1 MSKRVLIIGGVA
13 AGASS
18 AARLRRLDESI
29 EIIMFE
35 RGEDI
40 SFANCGLPYYVGNV
54 IQDRQALLIQTPES
68 MYERFNIDVRNRSE
82 VTMIDSQAKEI
93 EVHDLRS
100 NERYREAYDNLIL
113 CPGASPI
120 VPPIQGRDK
129 ANVFKVRNVPDSDM
143 IKAYVQNLQA
153 QKSPKAHAVVVG
165 AGYIGL
171 EMADMLYHAGL
182 DVSIVEAAPQVM
194 ASVDPDMASIIH
206 KHLHEKGIRL
216 FLSEKAVEFK
226 GGDKVEQVVLESGK
240 ILDADLVV
248 LGVGVKPEVSLAEKA
263 GIKIG
268 KTGGI
273 EVDEYLRTS
282 DPFIYAAGDAIQVKN
297 IVSNQ
302 DSLLP
307 MASPANRQGWIIA
320 NNIAG
325 RKIKYSGVQGTGI
338 VNLMGL
344 AAAVTGLNE
353 KALKASG
360 VDYLVCHTH
369 PYSHA
374 TYYPGASMMTIKLL
388 FTPGEGKILGAQII
402 GFDGA
407 DKRIDVI
414 ATAIRAGM
422 TVFDLQELELAYA
435 PPFSSAKDPVNMTA
449 YAAGNILNNDVEV
462 IQWKDVPAQLEKGA
476 LVLDVRSPEERRIGA
491 FPGSLHVPVDEVRDR
506 LYDIPKDRELLVHC
520 RVGIR
525 SYIACRVL
533 MQNGYKVKNISGGYR
548 MYEFLQYQ

>member
-100 NERYREAYDNLIL
+100 SERYREAYDNLIL

-143 IKAYVQNLQA
+143 IKAYVQSLQA

-171 EMADMLYHAGL
+171 EMADMLSHAGL

-338 VNLMGL
+338 VNVMGL

-449 YAAGNILNNDVEV
+449 YAAGNILNNDVEI
-462 IQWKDVPAQLEKGA
+462 IQWKDVPAQVEKGA
-476 LVLDVRSPEERRIGA
+476 LVLDVRSPEERRMGA
-491 FPGSLHVPVDEVRDR
+491 FPGSIHVPVDEVRDR